1 MRTVLR
7 SLLAPLLVL
16 AGGWSTDA
24 AAQALPVAVTVSKNI
39 AAIRIGPAENPVADM
54 TLSFDDA
61 SGLSAASL
69 GISAQTVNIHDAALL
84 SRLPSGGSVTTLSA
98 SFPVMITI
106 EPPTTG
112 GLLQHRVTHV
122 EVHTHALTYVA
133 GSPLR
138 LFKAP
143 LGGAFRDITES
154 IAPGSVRAR
163 GTTPGWSQF
172 IIVTDLRSTSSVI
185 ANKFT
190 YIRTQL
196 NALPASESAPLKNY
210 LDIAQT
216 AVTQGRYDDAAAALD
231 SFNARVSAR
240 AGTFIPDV
248 WRATRN
254 TQNTA
259 GELLSASNTLVF
271 SIGYL
276 RDFGS

>member
-1 MRTVLR
+1 MRTVMR
-7 SLLAPLLVL
+7 SLLAPLLML
-16 AGGWSTDA
+16 ACAWTTCA
-24 AAQALPVAVTVSKNI
+24 AAQSLPVAVVVNKNV
-39 AAIRIGPAENPVADM
+39 AAVRIGPANNPVADL

-69 GISAQTVNIHDAALL
+69 GISAQTVNINDPTLL
-84 SRLPSGGSVTTLSA
+84 SRLPSGGSVTTMSA

-106 EPPTTG
+106 EPPSAG
-112 GLLQHRVTHV
+112 GLSQHRVTHV

-143 LGGAFRDITES
+143 LGGAFRDITET

-185 ANKFT
+185 ANKFS
-190 YIRTQL
+190 YLRTQL
-196 NALPASESAPLKNY
+196 NALPASESTPLKNY

-216 AVTQGRYDDAAAALD
+216 AVSQGRFDDADAALD
-231 SFNARVSAR
+231 SFNARVSSR
-240 AGTFIPDV
+240 AGTFIPDL
-248 WRATRN
+248 WRATRD
-254 TQNTA
+254 TQNIA
-259 GELLSASNTLVF
+259 GELLAGSNTLIF

-276 RDFGS
+276 RDYGS